1 MSRSHVI
8 LIFFLVIFLFLF
20 GTVGYMSIE
29 GWNSF
34 DSFYMTVITLTTT
47 GYQEVHQ
54 LSDHGRL
61 FTMIL
66 LICGMGIVAF
76 SVSAIMNFVLSIDFE
91 KRRIQRMKNKIAEL
105 SGHTIVC
112 GFGRI
117 GKVICKEL
125 HMKGVPFVVVE
136 IGDEQVKQLEDC
148 GYLHLQ
154 GDAAADEVLE
164 EAGIMRAKS
173 LVSMIDNDADGL
185 YLCLAARSL
194 SEKLRIVVRASDER
208 AKKRIEKAGAN
219 KVILPI
225 IMSGKRIAESI
236 INPAVED
243 FLDVAGAYFE
253 KGEGIQLTD
262 IVVNDDSSLVDKNV
276 EDISEIVTDLV
287 IVAIRRKNGDFVFFP
302 KEEHKF
308 QVGDTL
314 VSIATEKGYLQ
325 TKEHFD
331 INDFL

>member
-1 MSRSHVI
+1 
-8 LIFFLVIFLFLF
+8 
-20 GTVGYMSIE
+20 MSIE

-125 HMKGVPFVVVE
+125 HMKGVPFVVIE
-136 IGDEQVKQLEDC
+136 IGEEQVKQLEDC
-148 GYLHLQ
+148 GYLYLQ
-154 GDAAADEVLE
+154 GDAAADEILE

-262 IVVNDDSSLVDKNV
+262 IVVNEDSSLVDKNV

-302 KEEHKF
+302 KVEDKF

-331 INDFL
+331 INEFL